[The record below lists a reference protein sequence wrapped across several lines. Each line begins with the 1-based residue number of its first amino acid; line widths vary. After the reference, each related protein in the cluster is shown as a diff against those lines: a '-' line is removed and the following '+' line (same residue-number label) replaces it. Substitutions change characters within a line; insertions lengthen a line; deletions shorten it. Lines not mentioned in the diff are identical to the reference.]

1 MSQDKPKMKVEF
13 APGCFDDFEGT
24 QEELEEFQ
32 RLIQAGFESGDFLEE
47 SEELTDEM
55 FAELSEEDQERILA
69 ALDGEIDRR
78 RRLQ

>member
-1 MSQDKPKMKVEF
+1 VTDKKKIKVEF

-24 QEELEEFQ
+24 QEELAEFQ
-32 RLIQAGFESGDFLEE
+32 RLIQEGFESGDFLEE

-55 FAELSEEDQERILA
+55 FEELSPEDQAQILA
-69 ALDGEIDRR
+69 ALDGEIDRK